1 MRMSRERALQLAS
14 AVTAI
19 DVLVASLFAIAGL
32 VRPASIL
39 PASNPP
45 TDASFILALYA
56 AARTLP
62 LAVVALAAIWKR
74 SIPSVLILGALAG
87 IIQVMDAGI
96 GLFQHDI
103 GKTAGPLT
111 IAAVQLFAIM
121 ALKKSERA
129 GR

>member
-1 MRMSRERALQLAS
+1 
-14 AVTAI
+14 
-19 DVLVASLFAIAGL
+19 
-32 VRPASIL
+32 
-39 PASNPP
+39 
-45 TDASFILALYA
+45 
-56 AARTLP
+56 
-62 LAVVALAAIWKR
+62 
-74 SIPSVLILGALAG
+74 VLILGALAG

-111 IAAVQLFAIM
+111 IASVQLFAIM